1 VEQAGTSRNDLEVP
15 RCLATIEVRQGLLDE
30 QRRQPGQ
37 AKDRGDGVEG
47 SGPSGSWPWLAGRE
61 PHGTDPLG
69 VLSTANIARLVI
81 QANRLEGDPV
91 CRCGQPGPG

>member
-1 VEQAGTSRNDLEVP
+1 MNSDANQGSR
-15 RCLATIEVRQGLLDE
+15 RTGG
-30 QRRQPGQ
+30 RR
-37 AKDRGDGVEG
+37 RGERAVGFVA
-47 SGPSGSWPWLAGRE
+47 PAGRGE